1 MTISF
6 KDALAEYK
14 AYISLQNP
22 KADNTI
28 ISYYHDLE
36 EYLDWLK
43 QNKHYQSLEE
53 IQKEDLNMFIE
64 AQMKVKTKR
73 SVARVATSIRNFSR
87 YFAAEYDLP
96 DISSELKVKTNN
108 DHLPVYL
115 NDQEIQAI
123 MDSFTDQPKD
133 LFEHSILELL
143 YNSGL
148 RVHECISLTL
158 NQVYLEQQFIRVKGK
173 GDKERIVPFGHKC
186 LVILE
191 RYLTEI
197 RPLWLKNQGSPLL
210 FINPQGKPLTRQYVW
225 KLIKKRCEKVGIT
238 KNVSPHTFRHT
249 FATQLLANG
258 ADLRS
263 VQELLGH
270 SDISTTQIYTHV
282 QAERLHQD
290 YDKYFPKPDKK
301 DKSEG

>member
-28 ISYYHDLE
+28 ISYYHDLQ
-36 EYLDWLK
+36 EYLDWLE
-43 QNKHYQSLEE
+43 QNKHYKTLEE
-53 IQKEDLNMFIE
+53 IKKDDLNMFIE
-64 AQMKVKTKR
+64 AQLKLKTKR
-73 SVARVATSIRNFSR
+73 SVARVATSIRNFHR
-87 YFAAEYDLP
+87 YFTAEYDLK

-123 MDSFTDQPKD
+123 MDSFSNDPKD

-148 RVHECISLTL
+148 RVHECIALNL

-191 RYLTEI
+191 QYLTEI
-197 RPLWLKNQGSPLL
+197 RPLWLKNQGSSLL

-225 KLIKKRCEKVGIT
+225 KLIKDRCTKVGIT
-238 KNVSPHTFRHT
+238 KDVSPHTFRHT

-290 YDKYFPKPDKK
+290 YDKYFPKPAKK